1 MPNPILDKIPRKV
14 LPILYVIDTSGS
26 MVGERIAAINVA
38 MKQTVE
44 ILRDIDLENTYI
56 QPKLGVL
63 TFSSVV
69 NWLTDGLGSMSD
81 FFWKDLTAAGRTMM
95 GQALGALHDK
105 LSIKEFLISETGF
118 LTPIIFFISDGTP
131 TDDNV
136 FGENLK
142 LLRENRWFIN
152 AIKICIVIGDDV
164 DKNYFT
170 DISGDESLVIEVTGI
185 GVLPDFIKMIS
196 ERLAQFYAIRLPEGY
211 SDVGNYVLDLV
222 INQLDPEEK
231 SLRRC

>member
-14 LPILYVIDTSGS
+14 LPLLYVIDTSGS

-44 ILRDIDLENTYI
+44 ILREIDLENSSI
-56 QPKLGVL
+56 QLKLGVL

-69 NWLTDGLGSMSD
+69 NWLTDGLTSMSD
-81 FFWKDLTAAGRTMM
+81 FFWSDLTAAGRTLM
-95 GQALGALHDK
+95 GEALGTLNDK
-105 LSIKEFLISETGF
+105 LSRKEFLASETGF
-118 LTPIIFFISDGTP
+118 LIPIIIFISDGNP
-131 TDDNV
+131 ADIDV

-142 LLRENRWFIN
+142 LLKENKWFTN
-152 AIKICIVIGDDV
+152 AIKICIAIGDDV
-164 DKNYFT
+164 DKNYFA
-170 DISGDESLVIEVTGI
+170 DISGNESLVIEVTGI
-185 GVLPDFIKMIS
+185 EVLPDFIKMIS

-231 SLRRC
+231 SLRRY